1 MDGVQDW
8 TSMLIAI
15 LILSSFILNFTDIPQ
30 KIQFTRYSSVVR
42 RKLMELIEFEEEG
55 RRKSIK
61 YLKDMNLPNPKTL
74 IDDYVDNFFMIFPVE
89 REPIDVIKR
98 LKHLLR
104 TRDEAVKRYV
114 LDKVPNVSEIDRQRI
129 EVLLE
134 LNSVLTYI
142 NKVVKHYYNLGVKF
156 NDWIMMMQLALQI
169 NQIVRLAKAYRDA
182 IDSFGVGAPIGDGAG
197 ALVARMLLG
206 NVSGASEI
214 APETVLYETS
224 FEGRKLYVIKA
235 KGPGPTVGWPGE
247 ALEKLVDSLE
257 CRISRIITVDAALK
271 LESEKSGEVA
281 YGVGAAIGDLGP
293 EKIAMERIASRC
305 SVPLDA
311 VVIKMSNEEAIN
323 TMTKQVYE
331 GVVRAA
337 DIVKNT
343 ILSKTREGDAV
354 VVVGVGNTLGIE

>member
-61 YLKDMNLPNPKTL
+61 YLKDMNMPNPKAL
-74 IDDYVDNFFMIFPVE
+74 IDNYVDNFFMIFPVE
-89 REPIDVIKR
+89 REPIDIIKR

-114 LDKVPNVSEIDRQRI
+114 LEQVPNIPEIDRQKT

-169 NQIVRLAKAYRDA
+169 NQIVRLAKAYKDA
-182 IDSFGVGAPIGDGAG
+182 IDSFGIGAPIGDGAG
-197 ALVARMLLG
+197 ALVAKMLLDG
-206 NVSGASEI
+206 SLVASEV
-214 APETVLYETS
+214 APETNLYEAS
-224 FEGRKLYVIKA
+224 LEGRKLYVIKA

-247 ALEKLVDSLE
+247 ALEKLAESLE
-257 CRISRIITVDAALK
+257 CKISRIITVDAALK

-281 YGVGAAIGDLGP
+281 YGLGAAIGDLGP
-293 EKIAMERIASRC
+293 EKIAMERIASKC

-323 TMTKQVYE
+323 TMTKQIYE
-331 GVVRAA
+331 GVVKAV
-337 DIVKNT
+337 DVVKNI
-343 ILSKTREGDAV
+343 ILSKTKEGETIV
-354 VVVGVGNTLGIE
+354 LIGVGNTLGIE

>member
-15 LILSSFILNFTDIPQ
+15 LILSSFVLNFTDIPQ

-42 RKLMELIEFEEEG
+42 RKLMELMEFEEEG

-61 YLKDMNLPNPKTL
+61 FLKDMNLQNPKEL
-74 IDDYVDNFFMIFPVE
+74 IDNYVDNFFLISPVE
-89 REPIDVIKR
+89 KEPTDIIMR

-104 TRDEAVKRYV
+104 TRDESVKRYV
-114 LDKVPNVSEIDRQRI
+114 MDRVPEAPEVTRQRI

-134 LNSVLTYI
+134 INSVLSYI

-169 NQIVRLAKAYRDA
+169 NQIARLAKAYKDA
-182 IDSFGVGAPIGDGAG
+182 IDSFGLGAPIGDGAG
-197 ALVARMLLG
+197 ALAARMLTG
-206 NVSGASEI
+206 NGSSPVEVAT
-214 APETVLYETS
+214 ETVLYETS
-224 FEGRKLYVIKA
+224 LEGRRLYVIKA

-247 ALEKLVDSLE
+247 ALEKLIESQG
-257 CRISRIITVDAALK
+257 CRVARIITVDAALK
-271 LESEKSGEVA
+271 LESERSGEVA

-293 EKIAMERIASRC
+293 EKIAMERIASKC

-311 VVIKMSNEEAIN
+311 VVVKMSNEEAIN
-323 TMTKQVYE
+323 TMTKQVYD
-331 GVVRAA
+331 GVVKAVEV
-337 DIVKNT
+337 VKNI
-343 ILSKTREGDAV
+343 ILSKTREGEAV
-354 VVVGVGNTLGIE
+354 VVVGVGNTLGVE